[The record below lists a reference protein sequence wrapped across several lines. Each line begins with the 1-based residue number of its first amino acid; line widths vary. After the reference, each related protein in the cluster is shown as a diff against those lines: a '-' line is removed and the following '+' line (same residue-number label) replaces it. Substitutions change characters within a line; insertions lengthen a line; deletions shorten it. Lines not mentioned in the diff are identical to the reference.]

1 MVNCFLPQQ
10 IQLNGLNLSGLP
22 DNISKIT
29 ARNSGSV
36 TGFASP
42 FSRVVP
48 DLQIDTE
55 RFQILKLKKRQKRKS
70 KLQAEFYRVIWFS
83 VLTLVSRR
91 VQTPRRFRIL
101 SVGVWTL
108 RNIENL
114 LSICSSSASRGK
126 YPAIFVIWRYVM
138 YDLLWLPVP
147 LWKELFSGK
156 STSPFRTQNCK
167 SNIATNLLQW

>member
-1 MVNCFLPQQ
+1 MVCWQYIKNYCQKFRFGNWFCIAFQPSCTRLADWHRT
-10 IQLNGLNLSGLP
+10 LS
-22 DNISKIT
+22 DIETKEK
-29 ARNSGSV
+29 
-36 TGFASP
+36 
-42 FSRVVP
+42 
-48 DLQIDTE
+48 TE
-55 RFQILKLKKRQKRKS
+55 EKVQTTS
-70 KLQAEFYRVIWFS
+70 WVYRVIWFS
-83 VLTLVSRR
+83 VLTLVSGR